1 MRISLVR
8 FSTLVAL
15 VVAAPL
21 AAQNLDSVEPRI
33 ASAVE
38 ENQPEATAILN
49 INSGTR
55 VLAAPKRQP

>member
-21 AAQNLDSVEPRI
+21 TAQDLDSVESRI

-38 ENQPEATAILN
+38 AHQPEATAIVN